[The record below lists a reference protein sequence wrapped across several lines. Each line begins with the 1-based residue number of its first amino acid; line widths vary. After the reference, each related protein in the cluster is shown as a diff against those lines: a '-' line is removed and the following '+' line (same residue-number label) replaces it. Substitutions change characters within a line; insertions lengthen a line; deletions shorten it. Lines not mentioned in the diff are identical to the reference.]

1 MKDKVMDYNP
11 VAGNITFED
20 LLINLKNVL
29 KRYKSLEDT
38 VIYILKTNGYDDKTI
53 SSLFVGSITNSL
65 EYIIFLLEKL
75 L

>member
-1 MKDKVMDYNP
+1 MRDKVIDYNP

-38 VIYILKTNGYDDKTI
+38 VIYILKTNGYDDETI

>member
-1 MKDKVMDYNP
+1 MKDKLMDYNP

-65 EYIIFLLEKL
+65 ESFF
-75 L
+75 

>member
-1 MKDKVMDYNP
+1 MKDKLMDYNP